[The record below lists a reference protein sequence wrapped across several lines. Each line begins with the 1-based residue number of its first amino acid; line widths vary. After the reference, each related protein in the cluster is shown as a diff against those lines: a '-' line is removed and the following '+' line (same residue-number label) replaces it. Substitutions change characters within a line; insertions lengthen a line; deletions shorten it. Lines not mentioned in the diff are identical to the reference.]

1 MTATALAHSLAPV
14 VELTTAP
21 VLSAEELARARRVL
35 THRECAPE
43 DAGYVRTR
51 CVYDRAALPRYH
63 QDDRGRAS
71 RHRGHHEWAPDGAYS
86 NIAAWKGRQAFLAA
100 AQVVAQLPHAVE
112 ILRRHEISAEMLS
125 TYLRVRTGYVQHQS
139 TGRRCIVRP
148 KVLAGV
154 LDVSVNTVHRAQRVA
169 RELGLEVVVW
179 GGRMLTFEES
189 TACRR
194 RGSRQRGL
202 STEVAFTIPRPAQ
215 SAVDSVT
222 PTSGRSSC
230 PQNRT
235 FQPSPTHGAS
245 ADKADATPSRRQPRG
260 PAWSLARQLR
270 ARLPWLATES
280 PGRCVPTLS
289 RFATAPTP
297 WTAEHIVYALADDAF
312 RRGIKHQ
319 LTAEQIVTRPAV
331 VLAGLLRH
339 VDEISD
345 HPDLAWLP
353 PLELVACGRPDCD
366 GHGWITV
373 DASTVAPC
381 PDCPPALR
389 GRHLD
394 QDDDGQLDEWGEEP
408 PF

>member
-1 MTATALAHSLAPV
+1 MVALTATALVHSLDPV
-14 VELTTAP
+14 VELATEP
-21 VLSAEELARARRVL
+21 VLSAEEIARARRVL

-43 DAGYVRTR
+43 DAGYVRFR
-51 CVYDRAALPRYH
+51 CIYDRSALPRYH

-71 RHRGHHEWAPDGAYS
+71 RSRGHHEWAPDGAYS
-86 NIAAWKGRQAFLAA
+86 NIAAWKGRQGFLAA

-112 ILRRHEISAEMLS
+112 ILRRHQISAETLRM
-125 TYLRVRTGYVQHQS
+125 YLRVRTGYVQHQS

-154 LDVSVNTVHRAQRVA
+154 LDVSVNTVHRCQRAA

-179 GGRMLTFEES
+179 GGRMLTFAES

-222 PTSGRSSC
+222 PTRGRGSC
-230 PQNRT
+230 PENRT
-235 FQPSPTHGAS
+235 LDSSPTHGAS
-245 ADKADATPSRRQPRG
+245 ADKADATPSRPRPRG
-260 PAWSLARQLR
+260 PAWSLARQLVD
-270 ARLPWLATES
+270 RLPWLATES

-289 RFATAPTP
+289 RFATAPTA
-297 WTAEHIVYALADDAF
+297 WTVEHIVHALADDAL
-312 RRGIKHQ
+312 RRGITHQ
-319 LTAEQIVTRPAV
+319 LRVEQIATRPAV

-339 VDEISD
+339 LDEVSD
-345 HPDLAWLP
+345 HPDAP
-353 PLELVACGRPDCD
+353 AFTLEPCGRPGCD
-366 GHGWITV
+366 GHGWLTI
-373 DASTVAPC
+373 DANTVAPC

-389 GRHLD
+389 GLQVD
-394 QDDDGQLDEWGEEP
+394 QDDEQVDEWGEEP